1 MHPRFFAFQQQ
12 KLINFDPKIR
22 VIICKALGK
31 TKDLSTLTEKKI
43 EISGVNIAE
52 LFGVNNA
59 NLKYIRTFFPKL
71 QINARGNELTVVGD
85 TEVAEQFEVKFELI
99 LSHFKET
106 GLLTENNIENL
117 MLEDGSTML
126 SGDGSET
133 LVHGNGGVKIKAKT
147 VNQRKLVQAVNKS
160 DMVFAVGPAGTGKTY
175 TAVALAVRALKAK
188 EVKRIIL
195 TRPAVEAGENLG
207 FLPGDLK
214 EKLDPYLMPLYD
226 ALRDMIP
233 PEKLGDMIEFGIIEI
248 APLAFM
254 RGRTLDKA
262 FVILDEAQN
271 ATVMQMKMFLTRM
284 GQTAQ
289 FVITGDMSQVD
300 LPHRQRSGLSYALD
314 ILKDVEGLEIIRLTQ
329 SDVIR
334 HNLVKRI
341 IDAFEIAEAKEKEE
355 KFKKDN
361 EAK

>member
-1 MHPRFFAFQQQ
+1 M
-12 KLINFDPKIR
+12 
-22 VIICKALGK
+22 
-31 TKDLSTLTEKKI
+31 
-43 EISGVNIAE
+43 E
-52 LFGVNNA
+52 LLGVNNA
-59 NLKYIRTFFPKL
+59 KLKYIKGFFPKMK
-71 QINARGNELTVVGD
+71 ITARGNVLTVAGD
-85 TEVAEQFEVKFELI
+85 EEVLDEFEKKFNLI
-99 LSHFKET
+99 IDHFLKYNS
-106 GLLTENNIENL
+106 LTENNIDNL
-117 MLEDGSTML
+117 MLEEGPRML
-126 SGDGSET
+126 STDDGTET

-147 VNQRKLVQAVNKS
+147 INQRKLVEAVNKN

-175 TAVALAVRALKAK
+175 TAVALAVRALKNK

-233 PEKLGDMIEFGIIEI
+233 PEKLADMLEFGVIEI

-262 FVILDEAQN
+262 FVILDESQN
-271 ATVMQMKMFLTRM
+271 TTTMQMKMFLTRM
-284 GQTAQ
+284 GMTAK

-300 LPHRQRSGLSYALD
+300 LPRKQRSGLAYALD
-314 ILKDVEGLEIIRLTQ
+314 ILNGVEGIGIVRLGQ

-334 HNLVKRI
+334 HSLVKRI
-341 IDAFEIAEAKEKEE
+341 IDAFDRAEAEE
-355 KFKKDN
+355 KVKREGRENDKPN
-361 EAK
+361 